1 LTYSRQWRRRKLPSV
16 ERLLLALA
24 VSSTNNHDMFDRT
37 SIRFLGL
44 VAAVALPACY
54 MVSSSQTFYGLK
66 TEGQKMLFVVD
77 ISGSMEGKDEGN
89 LTDRVVAQA
98 TQTGGEAVGGAL
110 GGSVGSFIGSQ
121 TASEA
126 TKLGGAKREL
136 IPAIQGLPE
145 SSSFSI
151 ITFGNETREWYQGMV
166 PATGTN
172 RNLAVAF
179 LKQLEANGGT
189 PASEALTKAFERKD
203 ASLIFFVSDGQPT
216 DGSPDQILGQ
226 VQTLNGQHHIK
237 LSTVGLGDDQDAKF
251 LDTLAKQNGGQYV
264 KK

>member
-1 LTYSRQWRRRKLPSV
+1 MTKRFAYPLRFV
-16 ERLLLALA
+16 LALA
-24 VSSTNNHDMFDRT
+24 
-37 SIRFLGL
+37 LP
-44 VAAVALPACY
+44 ALPACY
-54 MVSSSQTFYGLK
+54 MLSSSQTFYGLK
-66 TEGQKMLFVVD
+66 TEGQKVLFVVD
-77 ISGSMEGKDEGN
+77 VSGSMEGKDEGN

-98 TQTGGEAVGGAL
+98 TQTGGQAVGGAI

-136 IPAIQGLPE
+136 IPALQGLPE
-145 SSSFSI
+145 SASFSI
-151 ITFGNETREWYQGMV
+151 ITFGNDTKEWYRGMV

-179 LKQLEANGGT
+179 VKSLEANGGT
-189 PASEALTKAFERKD
+189 PASQALAKAFEQKD

-226 VQTLNGQHHIK
+226 VGSLNSTHLVKI
-237 LSTVGLGDDQDAKF
+237 STVGLGDDQDAQF
-251 LDTLAKQNGGQYV
+251 LDKLAIQNGGRYV